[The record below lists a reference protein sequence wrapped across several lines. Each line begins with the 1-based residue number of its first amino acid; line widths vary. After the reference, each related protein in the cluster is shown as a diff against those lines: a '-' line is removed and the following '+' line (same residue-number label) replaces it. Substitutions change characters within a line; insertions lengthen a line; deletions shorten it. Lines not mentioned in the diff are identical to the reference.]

1 MSGLIRKVDRKS
13 RKPWIRQEM
22 ITKTAEQRKQIN
34 VNNEEGRERRRR
46 LRNELKRATDKSR
59 GGSIWRGYVTRSWNL
74 KEQNF

>member
-1 MSGLIRKVDRKS
+1 MSGLIRKGDRES

-59 GGSIWRGYVTRSWNL
+59 GGVSG
-74 KEQNF
+74 EGM